1 MKTKQQLAAELK
13 TETLRLLQRIEEWE
27 KDQKESWPSSRMWSA
42 VKRATMDVNRVGVEV
57 RK

>member
-1 MKTKQQLAAELK
+1 MKTKQQLITELK

-27 KDQKESWPSSRMWSA
+27 KDQKEPWSSVGTWPA
-42 VKRATMDVNRVGVEV
+42 IKRATMDVNRVGVQV